1 MGTILFYIF
10 EATLCLTILYFLFRL
25 FFRKD
30 TLFRTNRFLLL
41 MGTVVCTSLPL
52 LQIDVPQY
60 TTLQLPITA
69 VRHLLTEKDVN
80 IERKGSVDEK
90 HLFGETNLFVA
101 GKGDDT
107 EENHANVIHTIPVT
121 LLLGGCYF
129 IGALVVFTFLLF
141 STIRMRRLIH
151 SYPACNY
158 GKYKLII
165 CPEKIVS
172 FSWGNTIVLSQEDY
186 ERNPG
191 EILLHEQMHL
201 QHRHTWDLLWM
212 ECIMILH
219 WFNPA
224 AWLLMRELREVHEYE
239 ADNGVINNG
248 IDATEYQLLLVK
260 KSVGTRLYSMACGF
274 NHSKLK
280 NRITMMLKRR
290 TNNWARLKLLLFVPV
305 AAGTLYAFAR
315 PEVKKTMGQ
324 AINTSV
330 SVKQNPVQES
340 ELQQL
345 EAFFE
350 RKAEDAVGGKKEYQ
364 IENPTETFHSFFVN
378 MNNKMMLNQELIKE
392 YDVETLS
399 VRLKDLLRKEYRKVA
414 NTDKKLISGLF
425 VRYDRGSSSTA
436 ITSYLRTIKEA
447 YLQVRG
453 EISKELGGVSEARLD
468 SLLPIFV
475 SFGEPKVYSSK
486 YKTASDIFLPIEVSL
501 YPRGGISSVIKNPSL
516 QELELKLKDY
526 KTIANSVGLSVGLKF
541 DKDVTMG
548 IVQDVK
554 EVIRKTLS
562 DKWHCPRFCV
572 NRKLEDSSFILES
585 CFQI

>member
-60 TTLQLPITA
+60 TTLQLPVTTI
-69 VRHLLTEKDVN
+69 RHLLTEKDVN
-80 IERKGSVDEK
+80 IERKGSVGEK

-107 EENHANVIHTIPVT
+107 EENHANVIQTIPVT

-324 AINTSV
+324 AINTPV

-562 DKWHCPRFCV
+562 DK
-572 NRKLEDSSFILES
+572 
-585 CFQI
+585 

>member
-10 EATLCLTILYFLFRL
+10 ESTLCLTILYLLFRL

-30 TLFRTNRFLLL
+30 TLFRTNRYLLL
-41 MGTVVCTSLPL
+41 MGTVACTLLPL

-69 VRHLLTEKDVN
+69 VRHLLTEKEVN
-80 IERKGSVDEK
+80 IERKGGVDEK
-90 HLFGETNLFVA
+90 HLSGEANLFMT
-101 GKGDDT
+101 GKGEDT
-107 EENHANVIHTIPVT
+107 EENHANVIHAIPVT

-129 IGALVVFTFLLF
+129 IGALVVLTFLLF
-141 STIRMRRLIH
+141 STVRMRRLIH

-172 FSWGNTIVLSQEDY
+172 FSWGNMIVLSQEDY

-201 QHRHTWDLLWM
+201 QHRHTLDLLWM
-212 ECIMILH
+212 ECILIFH

-324 AINTSV
+324 AINTPV
-330 SVKQNPVQES
+330 SVKQNSVQES

-364 IENPTETFHSFFVN
+364 IENPTGTFYSFFVN

-414 NTDKKLISGLF
+414 NTDKKWIPGLF
-425 VRYDRGSSSTA
+425 VRYDRGPSSTA

-486 YKTASDIFLPIEVSL
+486 YKTASDVFLPIEVSL
-501 YPRGGISSVIKNPSL
+501 YPRGGISAVIKNPSL

-562 DKWHCPRFCV
+562 DK
-572 NRKLEDSSFILES
+572 
-585 CFQI
+585 

>member
-378 MNNKMMLNQELIKE
+378 MNNKMMLNQELINE

-562 DKWHCPRFCV
+562 DK
-572 NRKLEDSSFILES
+572 
-585 CFQI
+585 

>member
-280 NRITMMLKRR
+280 NRITMILKRR

-324 AINTSV
+324 AINTPV

-453 EISKELGGVSEARLD
+453 EISKELGGVPEARLD

-475 SFGEPKVYSSK
+475 SFGEPKAYSSK
-486 YKTASDIFLPIEVSL
+486 YKTASDVFLPIEVSL
-501 YPRGGISSVIKNPSL
+501 YPRGGTSSVIKNPSL

-526 KTIANSVGLSVGLKF
+526 KTIANSDGLSVGLKF

-554 EVIRKTLS
+554 EVIRKTLF
-562 DKWHCPRFCV
+562 DK
-572 NRKLEDSSFILES
+572 
-585 CFQI
+585 

>member
-10 EATLCLTILYFLFRL
+10 ESTLCLTILYFLFRL

-41 MGTVVCTSLPL
+41 AGTMACTLLPL

-60 TTLQLPITA
+60 TTLQLPITT
-69 VRHLLTEKDVN
+69 VRHLLTEKEIDVQR
-80 IERKGSVDEK
+80 EGGTGEK
-90 HLFGETNLFVA
+90 HLSEEASLLMAEKGE
-101 GKGDDT
+101 GIEGDRT
-107 EENHANVIHTIPVT
+107 NVIHTIPVIW
-121 LLLGGCYF
+121 LLGGCYF
-129 IGALVVFTFLLF
+129 IGALIVLAFLLL
-141 STIRMRRLIH
+141 STIRMRRLIR

-158 GKYKLII
+158 GKYKLVI

-172 FSWGNTIVLSQEDY
+172 FSWGHTVVLSQEDY

-201 QHRHTWDLLWM
+201 QHRHTLDLLWM
-212 ECIMILH
+212 ECIVIFH

-315 PEVKKTMGQ
+315 PEVKKTVGQ
-324 AINTSV
+324 AINASA
-330 SVKQNPVQES
+330 SVKQNSVQES

-345 EAFFE
+345 EAFFT
-350 RKAEDAVGGKKEYQ
+350 RKANDAMGGKKEYRP
-364 IENPTETFHSFFVN
+364 EKPMRTCSFFVN
-378 MNNKMMLNQELIKE
+378 MNNKMMLDQELIKE

-399 VRLKDLLRKEYRKVA
+399 SRFTNLLMKSYKEAVKKDENLLLV
-414 NTDKKLISGLF
+414 LSVI
-425 VRYDRGSSSTA
+425 YDRGSSSTA

-453 EISKELGGVSEARLD
+453 EISGELGGVSEARLD

-475 SFGEPKVYSSK
+475 SFGEPKIYSSK

-501 YPRGGISSVIKNPSL
+501 YPKGGTSSVIKNPSL

-526 KTIANSVGLSVGLKF
+526 RTVANSDGLSVGLKF

-548 IVQDVK
+548 IVEDVK
-554 EVIRKTLS
+554 EVIWTTLS
-562 DKWHCPRFCV
+562 HK
-572 NRKLEDSSFILES
+572 
-585 CFQI
+585 

>member
-501 YPRGGISSVIKNPSL
+501 YPRGGISAVIKNPSL

-562 DKWHCPRFCV
+562 DK
-572 NRKLEDSSFILES
+572 
-585 CFQI
+585 

>member
-10 EATLCLTILYFLFRL
+10 ESTLCLTILYFLFRL

-30 TLFRTNRFLLL
+30 TLFRTNRILLL
-41 MGTVVCTSLPL
+41 MGTVGCTLLPL

-60 TTLQLPITA
+60 TTLQLPVTTI
-69 VRHLLTEKDVN
+69 RHLLTEKNVN
-80 IERKGSVDEK
+80 IERKGSIGEK

-129 IGALVVFTFLLF
+129 IGALVVLTFLLF

-151 SYPACNY
+151 NYPACNY

-324 AINTSV
+324 AINTPV

-364 IENPTETFHSFFVN
+364 IENPTGTFHSFFVN

-453 EISKELGGVSEARLD
+453 EISKELGGVPEARLD

-475 SFGEPKVYSSK
+475 SFGEPKAYSSK
-486 YKTASDIFLPIEVSL
+486 YKTASDVFLPIEVSL
-501 YPRGGISSVIKNPSL
+501 YPRGGTSSVIKNPSL

-526 KTIANSVGLSVGLKF
+526 KTIANSDGLSVGLKF

-554 EVIRKTLS
+554 EVIRKTLF
-562 DKWHCPRFCV
+562 DK
-572 NRKLEDSSFILES
+572 
-585 CFQI
+585 

>member
-10 EATLCLTILYFLFRL
+10 ESTLCLTILYLLFRL

-30 TLFRTNRFLLL
+30 TLFRTNRYLLL
-41 MGTVVCTSLPL
+41 MGTVACTLLPL

-69 VRHLLTEKDVN
+69 VRHLLTEKEVN
-80 IERKGSVDEK
+80 IERKGGVDEK
-90 HLFGETNLFVA
+90 HLSGEANLFMT
-101 GKGDDT
+101 GKGEDT
-107 EENHANVIHTIPVT
+107 EENHANVIHAIPVT

-129 IGALVVFTFLLF
+129 IGALVVLTFLLF
-141 STIRMRRLIH
+141 STVRMRRLIH

-172 FSWGNTIVLSQEDY
+172 FSWGNMIVLSQEDY

-201 QHRHTWDLLWM
+201 QHRHTLDLLWM
-212 ECIMILH
+212 ECILIFH

-224 AWLLMRELREVHEYE
+224 AWLLMRELRE

-324 AINTSV
+324 EINTPV
-330 SVKQNPVQES
+330 SVKQNSVQES

-364 IENPTETFHSFFVN
+364 IENPTGTFYSFFVN

-414 NTDKKLISGLF
+414 NTDKKWIPGLF

-486 YKTASDIFLPIEVSL
+486 YKTASDVFLPIEVSL
-501 YPRGGISSVIKNPSL
+501 YPRGGISAVIKNPSL

-562 DKWHCPRFCV
+562 DK
-572 NRKLEDSSFILES
+572 
-585 CFQI
+585 

>member
-201 QHRHTWDLLWM
+201 QHRHTLDLLWM
-212 ECIMILH
+212 ECILIFH

-324 AINTSV
+324 AINTPV

-364 IENPTETFHSFFVN
+364 IENPTGTFHSFFVN

-453 EISKELGGVSEARLD
+453 EISKELGGVSEAHLD

-562 DKWHCPRFCV
+562 DK
-572 NRKLEDSSFILES
+572 
-585 CFQI
+585 

>member
-392 YDVETLS
+392 NDVETLS

-414 NTDKKLISGLF
+414 STDKKLISGLF

-562 DKWHCPRFCV
+562 DK
-572 NRKLEDSSFILES
+572 
-585 CFQI
+585 

>member
-364 IENPTETFHSFFVN
+364 IENPTETFHIFFVN

-486 YKTASDIFLPIEVSL
+486 YKTASDVFLPIEVSL
-501 YPRGGISSVIKNPSL
+501 YPRGGTSSVIKNPSL

-526 KTIANSVGLSVGLKF
+526 KTIANSDGLSVGLKF

-562 DKWHCPRFCV
+562 DK
-572 NRKLEDSSFILES
+572 
-585 CFQI
+585 

>member
-129 IGALVVFTFLLF
+129 NGALVVFTFLLF

-324 AINTSV
+324 AINTPV

-364 IENPTETFHSFFVN
+364 IENPTGTFHSFFVN

-562 DKWHCPRFCV
+562 DKG
-572 NRKLEDSSFILES
+572 LSIIL
-585 CFQI
+585 CK

>member
-10 EATLCLTILYFLFRL
+10 ESTLCLTILYLLFRL

-30 TLFRTNRFLLL
+30 TLFRTNRYLLL
-41 MGTVVCTSLPL
+41 MGTVACTLLPL

-69 VRHLLTEKDVN
+69 VRHLLTEKEVN
-80 IERKGSVDEK
+80 IERKGGVDEK
-90 HLFGETNLFVA
+90 HLSGEANLFMT
-101 GKGDDT
+101 GKGEDT
-107 EENHANVIHTIPVT
+107 EENHANVIHAIPVT

-129 IGALVVFTFLLF
+129 IGALVVLTFLLF
-141 STIRMRRLIH
+141 STVRMRRLIH

-172 FSWGNTIVLSQEDY
+172 FSWGNMIVLSQEDY

-201 QHRHTWDLLWM
+201 QHRHTLDLLWM
-212 ECIMILH
+212 ECILIFH

-239 ADNGVINNG
+239 ADNGVINSG

-290 TNNWARLKLLLFVPV
+290 TNNWAHLKLLLFVPV
-305 AAGTLYAFAR
+305 ATGALYAFAQ
-315 PEVKKTMGQ
+315 PEVKKTMEQ
-324 AINTSV
+324 AINTPV
-330 SVKQNPVQES
+330 SVKQNSVQES

-350 RKAEDAVGGKKEYQ
+350 RKAKDAVGGKKEYR
-364 IENPTETFHSFFVN
+364 IEKPTGTFYSFFVN

-399 VRLKDLLRKEYRKVA
+399 VRLKDILRKEYQKVT
-414 NTDKKLISGLF
+414 NTDKRLISGLF

-453 EISKELGGVSEARLD
+453 EISGELGGVSEARLD

-475 SFGEPKVYSSK
+475 SFGEPKIYSSK
-486 YKTASDIFLPIEVSL
+486 YKTASDVLLPIEVSL
-501 YPRGGISSVIKNPSL
+501 YPKGGTSSVIKNPSL

-526 KTIANSVGLSVGLKF
+526 QTIANSDGLSVGLKF

-548 IVQDVK
+548 IVEDVK
-554 EVIRKTLS
+554 EVIRTTLS
-562 DKWHCPRFCV
+562 HK
-572 NRKLEDSSFILES
+572 
-585 CFQI
+585 

>member
-10 EATLCLTILYFLFRL
+10 ESTLCLTILYFLFRL

-41 MGTVVCTSLPL
+41 MGTVVCTLLPL

-60 TTLQLPITA
+60 TTLQLPITTI
-69 VRHLLTEKDVN
+69 RHLLTEKEVN
-80 IERKGSVDEK
+80 IERERGVGEK
-90 HLFGETNLFVA
+90 HLSGEENLFMA

-107 EENHANVIHTIPVT
+107 EENHANVIQAIPVT

-129 IGALVVFTFLLF
+129 IGALVVLTFLLF
-141 STIRMRRLIH
+141 STIRMRCLIH
-151 SYPACNY
+151 SYLACNY

-315 PEVKKTMGQ
+315 PEVKKTVEQ
-324 AINTSV
+324 VINNPV
-330 SVKQNPVQES
+330 SVKQDSVQEG

-345 EAFFE
+345 EAFYP
-350 RKAEDAVGGKKEYQ
+350 RKPNDAMGGKKEYRP
-364 IENPTETFHSFFVN
+364 EKPMRTCNFFVN
-378 MNNKMMLNQELIKE
+378 MNNKMMLDQELIKE

-399 VRLKDLLRKEYRKVA
+399 IRLTNLLRNSYQKAVKQDE
-414 NTDKKLISGLF
+414 DQLF
-425 VRYDRGSSSTA
+425 VLLVKYDRGSSSTA

-453 EISKELGGVSEARLD
+453 EISGELGGVSEARLD

-475 SFGEPKVYSSK
+475 SFGEPKIYSSK

-501 YPRGGISSVIKNPSL
+501 YPKGGTSSVIKNPSL

-526 KTIANSVGLSVGLKF
+526 QTVANSDGLSVGLKF

-548 IVQDVK
+548 IVEDVK
-554 EVIRKTLS
+554 EVIRTTLS
-562 DKWHCPRFCV
+562 HK
-572 NRKLEDSSFILES
+572 
-585 CFQI
+585 

>member
-10 EATLCLTILYFLFRL
+10 ESTLCLTILYLLFRL

-30 TLFRTNRFLLL
+30 TLFRTNRYLLL
-41 MGTVVCTSLPL
+41 MGTVACTLLPL

-69 VRHLLTEKDVN
+69 VRHLLTEKEVN
-80 IERKGSVDEK
+80 IERKGGVDEK
-90 HLFGETNLFVA
+90 HLSGEANLFMT
-101 GKGDDT
+101 GKGEDT
-107 EENHANVIHTIPVT
+107 EENHANVIHAIPVT

-129 IGALVVFTFLLF
+129 IGALVVLTFLLF
-141 STIRMRRLIH
+141 STVRMRRLIH

-172 FSWGNTIVLSQEDY
+172 FSWGNMIVLSQEDY

-201 QHRHTWDLLWM
+201 QHRHTLDLLWM
-212 ECIMILH
+212 ECILIFH

-239 ADNGVINNG
+239 ADNGVINSG

-324 AINTSV
+324 AINTPV
-330 SVKQNPVQES
+330 SVKQNSVQES

-350 RKAEDAVGGKKEYQ
+350 RKAKDAVGGKKEYR
-364 IENPTETFHSFFVN
+364 IEKPTGTFYSFFVN

-399 VRLKDLLRKEYRKVA
+399 VRLKDLLRKEYRKVT
-414 NTDKKLISGLF
+414 NTDKRLISGLF

-486 YKTASDIFLPIEVSL
+486 YKTASDVFLPIEVSL
-501 YPRGGISSVIKNPSL
+501 YPRGGISAVIKNPSL

-562 DKWHCPRFCV
+562 DK
-572 NRKLEDSSFILES
+572 
-585 CFQI
+585 

>member
-10 EATLCLTILYFLFRL
+10 ESTLCLTILYFLFRL
-25 FFRKD
+25 VFRKD
-30 TLFRTNRFLLL
+30 TLFCTNRFLLL
-41 MGTVVCTSLPL
+41 AGTMACTLLPL

-60 TTLQLPITA
+60 TTLQLPITT
-69 VRHLLTEKDVN
+69 VRHLLTEKEMDVQR
-80 IERKGSVDEK
+80 EGGTGEK
-90 HLFGETNLFVA
+90 HLSEEASLLMAEKGE
-101 GKGDDT
+101 GIEGDRT
-107 EENHANVIHTIPVT
+107 NVIHTIPVIW
-121 LLLGGCYF
+121 LLGGCYF
-129 IGALVVFTFLLF
+129 IGALIVLAFLLL
-141 STIRMRRLIH
+141 STIRMRRLIR

-158 GKYKLII
+158 GKYKLVI

-172 FSWGNTIVLSQEDY
+172 FSWGHTIVLSQEDY

-201 QHRHTWDLLWM
+201 QHRHTLDLLWV
-212 ECIMILH
+212 ECIVIFH

-260 KSVGTRLYSMACGF
+260 KSVGARLYSMACGF

-315 PEVKKTMGQ
+315 PEVKKTVGQ
-324 AINTSV
+324 AINASA
-330 SVKQNPVQES
+330 SVKQNSVQES

-345 EAFFE
+345 EAFFT
-350 RKAEDAVGGKKEYQ
+350 RKANDAMGGKMEYRP
-364 IENPTETFHSFFVN
+364 EKPMRTCSFFVN
-378 MNNKMMLNQELIKE
+378 MNNKMMLDQELIKE

-399 VRLKDLLRKEYRKVA
+399 SRFTNLLMKSYKEAVKKDENLLLV
-414 NTDKKLISGLF
+414 LSVI
-425 VRYDRGSSSTA
+425 YDRGSSSTA

-453 EISKELGGVSEARLD
+453 EISGELGGVSEARLD

-475 SFGEPKVYSSK
+475 SFGEPKIYSSK

-501 YPRGGISSVIKNPSL
+501 YPKGGTSSVIKNPSL

-526 KTIANSVGLSVGLKF
+526 RTVANSDGLSVGLKF

-548 IVQDVK
+548 IVEDVK
-554 EVIRKTLS
+554 EVIRTTLS
-562 DKWHCPRFCV
+562 HK
-572 NRKLEDSSFILES
+572 
-585 CFQI
+585 

>member
-10 EATLCLTILYFLFRL
+10 ESTLCLTILYLLFRL

-30 TLFRTNRFLLL
+30 TLFRTNRYLLL
-41 MGTVVCTSLPL
+41 MGTVACTLLPL

-69 VRHLLTEKDVN
+69 VRHLLTEKEVN
-80 IERKGSVDEK
+80 IERKGGVDEK
-90 HLFGETNLFVA
+90 HLSGEANLFMT
-101 GKGDDT
+101 GKGEDT
-107 EENHANVIHTIPVT
+107 EENHANVIHAIPVT

-129 IGALVVFTFLLF
+129 IGALVVLTFLLF
-141 STIRMRRLIH
+141 STVRMRRLIH

-172 FSWGNTIVLSQEDY
+172 FSWGNMIVLSQEDY

-201 QHRHTWDLLWM
+201 QHNTLDLLWM
-212 ECIMILH
+212 ECILIFH

-324 AINTSV
+324 AINTPV
-330 SVKQNPVQES
+330 SVKQNSVQES

-364 IENPTETFHSFFVN
+364 IENPTGTFYSFFVN

-414 NTDKKLISGLF
+414 NTDKKWIPGLF

-486 YKTASDIFLPIEVSL
+486 YKTASDVFLPIEVSL
-501 YPRGGISSVIKNPSL
+501 YPRGGISAVIKNPSL

-562 DKWHCPRFCV
+562 DK
-572 NRKLEDSSFILES
+572 
-585 CFQI
+585 